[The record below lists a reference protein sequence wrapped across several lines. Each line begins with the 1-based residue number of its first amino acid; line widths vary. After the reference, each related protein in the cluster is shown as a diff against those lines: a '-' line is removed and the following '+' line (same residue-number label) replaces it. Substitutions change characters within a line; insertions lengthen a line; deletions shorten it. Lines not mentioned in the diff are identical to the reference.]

1 MVKNKNFN
9 RLNDD
14 NYMIKNEAGELVP
27 NYDATI
33 INFNEGDI
41 LRGKVVKIDKD
52 EVLIDVGYKSEG
64 VIPFSEL
71 SIRNNVR
78 PEEVL
83 SIDEEID
90 IMVLQKE
97 DQDGRLILSK
107 KRAEIEKSFDRI
119 EEIYKNGEV
128 IEGEVIECVKGGLI
142 LDIGLRGFLP
152 ASLIDIRKTKD
163 LNSYIGEKCLC
174 KIIEVDR
181 NRNNV
186 VLSRK
191 AIIEDERKVQRKS
204 ALDSIEVGQIKKG
217 IITSIADFGAF
228 VDVDG
233 IDGLIHISELSWNHV
248 KHPSEVVKVN
258 DEVNVEVLDIDREKQ
273 RLSLGLKQTQ
283 KDPWLEKIKKYKI
296 KDVVTGKVS
305 RIVKFGLFVQIEP
318 GLEGLVHITELSS
331 EPIRRPS
338 DVAKIGDELTI
349 RIIDIDFDKRR
360 MAFSVK
366 QVEHPEPDEID
377 TEKAGKELK
386 EKDITEGK
394 KDEKVKI
401 KIQVSSVAESD
412 KDKIKESIKSS
423 ENTADATGV
432 DKSGNVQDLS
442 ISDKEKEEQNLVS
455 EKNGDSLIDSQLE
468 GLDPEEKKKAIK
480 KILEEMKHEANLE

>member
-1 MVKNKNFN
+1 MIKNENFN
-9 RLNDD
+9 RLTEE
-14 NYMIKNEAGELVP
+14 NYMIRNEAGELVP
-27 NYDATI
+27 NYDVTI
-33 INFNEGDI
+33 ISFSEGDI

-64 VIPFSEL
+64 VIPFAEL
-71 SIRNNVR
+71 SIRNNIK

-83 SIDEEID
+83 NIEEEID

-107 KRAEIEKSFDRI
+107 KRAEIERSFDRI
-119 EEIYKNGEV
+119 EEIYKSGETV
-128 IEGEVIECVKGGLI
+128 EGEVIECVKGGLI

-152 ASLIDIRKTKD
+152 ASLIDIRKTRD
-163 LNSYIGEKCLC
+163 LTSYIGEKCMC

-191 AIIEDERKVQRKS
+191 AIIEDERKEQRKS
-204 ALDSIEVGQIKKG
+204 ALDSIEIGQIKKG
-217 IITSIADFGAF
+217 VITSIADFGAF

-258 DEVNVEVLDIDREKQ
+258 DDVSVEVLDIDRDKQ

-283 KDPWLEKIKKYKI
+283 KDPWLEKIKNYKI
-296 KDVVTGKVS
+296 KDVVSGKVT

-318 GLEGLVHITELSS
+318 GMEGLVHITELSV
-331 EPIRRPS
+331 EPVKRPS
-338 DVAKIGDELTI
+338 DVAKIGDELSV

-360 MAFSVK
+360 MAFSVRL
-366 QVEHPEPDEID
+366 VEYPELAEENNPEREQAAKNIGTEPEENLNQDED
-377 TEKAGKELK
+377 PE
-386 EKDITEGK
+386 
-394 KDEKVKI
+394 
-401 KIQVSSVAESD
+401 VAEEKTEQTADTTGEKMEPAEPED
-412 KDKIKESIKSS
+412 KDNGKGSRAGGGSDNKKE
-423 ENTADATGV
+423 
-432 DKSGNVQDLS
+432 
-442 ISDKEKEEQNLVS
+442 
-455 EKNGDSLIDSQLE
+455 
-468 GLDPEEKKKAIK
+468 AIRK
-480 KILEEMKHEANLE
+480 LLEEMKHEANLE